1 MCRSPTVLAPPTS
14 SCTSKLEPLVPAPCA
29 KLTAL
34 IRSLLSSPALG
45 PPVINRSL
53 KSPAPTSSVM
63 LSIPLLMRA
72 SRPAS
77 VKPPVTRASAEASSK
92 VTLASPV
99 KFGRPPNAMLSR
111 VSLCSEPRVI
121 VMPSLASTP
130 PIATESI
137 FKV

>member
-14 SCTSKLEPLVPAPCA
+14 SCTSKLPFSPAPCA

-111 VSLCSEPRVI
+111 VSPVPAPRVI